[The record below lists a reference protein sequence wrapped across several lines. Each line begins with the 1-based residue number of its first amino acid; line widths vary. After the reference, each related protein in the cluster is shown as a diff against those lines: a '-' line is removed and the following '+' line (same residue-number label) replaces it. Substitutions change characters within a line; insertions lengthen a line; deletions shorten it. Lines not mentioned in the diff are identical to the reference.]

1 MSLRIALLGLLTI
14 TGPASG
20 YDLTKLFE
28 RSINYA
34 WQAGHSQIYP
44 ELNKMAADG
53 WVAVEQEGPRGR
65 KTYTITDE
73 GALELRRWLLEKE
86 PSRSHRDEGLLR
98 AFLLPTLEPH
108 EAVALLRTEAEAYNA
123 MLAHLETLRE
133 SGNRKGGGFG
143 NYALDLGIR
152 KTRTVSDWAADT
164 AAAIEGSASE
174 TRP

>member
-1 MSLRIALLGLLTI
+1 MSLRIALLGLLTV

-53 WVAVEQEGPRGR
+53 WVTVEQEGPRGR
-65 KTYTITDE
+65 KTYAITDE
-73 GALELRRWLLEKE
+73 GARELRRWLLEKE
-86 PSRSHRDEGLLR
+86 PSRSYRDEGLLR

-108 EAVALLRTEAEAYNA
+108 EAVALLHTETEAYNA
-123 MLAHLETLRE
+123 KLAHLEALRE
-133 SGNRKGGGFG
+133 SRDRREAGFG
-143 NYALDLGIR
+143 NHALDLGIR
-152 KTRTVSDWAADT
+152 KTRTVRDWAADT
-164 AAAIEGSASE
+164 AAAIEKSTDE